1 MCFMIQRVY
10 CTSSSSFLIKNFLDS
25 TRLADTKL
33 LYVFP
38 PFYVFFLL
46 ILNFGYFLN
55 NVKRIRGQIVTDEVY
70 INIRT

>member
-1 MCFMIQRVY
+1 M
-10 CTSSSSFLIKNFLDS
+10 NFLDS